1 MEALI
6 RLSIFLAIFAA
17 TALLELALPRR
28 ELSAPRRGRWLANLG
43 ILALDVVIQRLTI
56 GAVAIT
62 AAVWAEARGFGL
74 FHLLAVPF
82 WAACILAFVLLD
94 LTVWAQHLVTH
105 KVPLLWRLH
114 QVHHTDLDVDLT
126 TGVRFHP
133 VEILLS
139 ALLKA
144 LVVVLVGAPAVAVLV
159 FEATLNAA
167 ALVTHGNVAIPERLD
182 RALRWL
188 VVTPDMHRVHHAID
202 KREADHNYGFFLSV
216 WDRLFGTLKDQ
227 PDAGHRQMQLGVRA
241 HREPLGL
248 GELLVLPARKLRSSG
263 PLAQAARGP
272 KRVPSEEHA

>member
-17 TALLELALPRR
+17 TALLELMLPRR
-28 ELSAPRRGRWLANLG
+28 QLSAPRGGRWLANLG

-56 GAVAIT
+56 GAVAIA
-62 AAVWAEARGFGL
+62 AAVWAEAHGFGL
-74 FHLLAVPF
+74 FHLLGVPF
-82 WAACILAFVLLD
+82 WAACVLAFVLLD

-159 FEATLNAA
+159 FEAALNAA
-167 ALVTHGNVAIPERLD
+167 ALVTHGNYAIPARLD

-188 VVTPDMHRVHHAID
+188 VVTPDMHRVHHSIE

-216 WDRLFGTLKDQ
+216 WDRLFRTLKDE
-227 PDAGHRQMQLGVRA
+227 PDAGHLAMRLGVRG
-241 HREPLGL
+241 HPEPLGL
-248 GELLVLPARKLRSSG
+248 GELLVLPARPLRG
-263 PLAQAARGP
+263 PEPLAAAPRSP
-272 KRVPSEEHA
+272 KRVPSKEHA